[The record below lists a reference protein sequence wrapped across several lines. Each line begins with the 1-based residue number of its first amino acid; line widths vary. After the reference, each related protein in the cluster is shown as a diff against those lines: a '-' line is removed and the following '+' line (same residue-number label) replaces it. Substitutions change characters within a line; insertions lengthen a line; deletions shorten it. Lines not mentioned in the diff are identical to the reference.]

1 MEHYTNEARIL
12 HDREMGHASS
22 MGPILIFRNSIIHSL
37 DRTGKP
43 INKRESWVPKIKGY
57 YGEILL
63 CAKRVMLVFTPLSH
77 IIYIYIY
84 IYYEMSLSK
93 YPPSFCA
100 MRLYHPHCLI
110 LRIRTPLGTRDILV
124 GLSNQIISGSCRSQ
138 CHLETIGAV
147 KLIFPLTITARHF
160 LRSCSLCKR
169 RLVPCHGIYMYK

>member
-12 HDREMGHASS
+12 HDRVMGHASS
-22 MGPILIFRNSIIHSL
+22 IGPILIFWNSIIHSL

-43 INKRESWVPKIKGY
+43 INKRESWVSKIKGY
-57 YGEILL
+57 YVEILL
-63 CAKRVMLVFTPLSH
+63 CAKRVMLVFTPMSH
-77 IIYIYIY
+77 IIYILRNVFIK
-84 IYYEMSLSK
+84 IS
-93 YPPSFCA
+93 PSFCT